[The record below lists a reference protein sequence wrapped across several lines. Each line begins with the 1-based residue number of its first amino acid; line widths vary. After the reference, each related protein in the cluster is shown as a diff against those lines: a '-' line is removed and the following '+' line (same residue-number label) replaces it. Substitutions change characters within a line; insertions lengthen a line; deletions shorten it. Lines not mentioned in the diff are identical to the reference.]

1 VRVITGIAA
10 GDHSGQMTLAFR
22 LLREAAE
29 AAAVVWSGA
38 PYLQRR
44 RRARRQLCQTLDDLR
59 TVSAELA
66 AADQRSQLQ
75 EFSRCM
81 AQAWRIAQATS
92 GAMRGE
98 PSGSSG
104 DHGDVLR
111 AAARLVVAVRKQQA
125 PGQQAPAAD
134 IIELLGAVQALTQCA
149 CELADG
155 TAEPVV
161 SRLYSVCDR
170 LIEAADHLQTL
181 PQGGSV
187 E

>member
-1 VRVITGIAA
+1 
-10 GDHSGQMTLAFR
+10 MAFR

-29 AAAVVWSGA
+29 AAAVAWSE
-38 PYLQRR
+38 LQPRG
-44 RRARRQLCQTLDDLR
+44 RARRQLCQTLDDVR

-81 AQAWRIAQATS
+81 AQAWRIAQAAS
-92 GAMRGE
+92 GPMKGE

-104 DHGDVLR
+104 DVLC

-125 PGQQAPAAD
+125 PSQQASAAD
-134 IIELLGAVQALTQCA
+134 ITELLGAVQALTQCA
-149 CELADG
+149 CELAEG
-155 TAEPVV
+155 TREPVV

-181 PQGGSV
+181 PQGGSI